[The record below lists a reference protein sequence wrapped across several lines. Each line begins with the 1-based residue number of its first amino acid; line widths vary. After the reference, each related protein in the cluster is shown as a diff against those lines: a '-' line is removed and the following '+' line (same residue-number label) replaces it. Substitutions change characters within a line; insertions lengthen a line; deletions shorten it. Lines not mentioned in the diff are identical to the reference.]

1 MTKTITKKSSAKK
14 STGKVGMHKRAFAVL
29 QRVGKSLLFPIAML
43 PLAAILLRVGVA
55 IPGTTEFSK
64 FISDALQSV
73 GNAVFGPALPFMF
86 AMGIAFGMTKDQ
98 RGEAAITGMA
108 VMIIMTI
115 LMSSNVKH
123 QGGVFGGSDFVDKVY
138 HGMTLNGGS
147 GFHGVFKGAYTSILA
162 QNVFT
167 GIFAGGIVAFLYNKF
182 NGIEL
187 PSVLGFFSG
196 RRLIPV
202 LSFMTA
208 LVLGIMYSLIF
219 P

>member
-1 MTKTITKKSSAKK
+1 MVKTQTASKAKK
-14 STGKVGMHKRAFAVL
+14 NSNNAGLFKRGFSVI

-55 IPGTTEFSK
+55 IPGTTLFSK
-64 FISDALQSV
+64 FISDAFQSV

-123 QGGVFGGSDFVDKVY
+123 EGGVFGSTDFVDKIY
-138 HGMTLNGGS
+138 HGMSLNGGN
-147 GFHGVFKGAYTSILA
+147 GFHGVFKGAYTNILA
-162 QNVFT
+162 HNVFT
-167 GIFAGGIVAFLYNKF
+167 GIFAGGVVAFLYNRF

-202 LSFMTA
+202 LSFMAA
-208 LVLGIMYSLIF
+208 LVAGLLYAVIF